1 MTGYSDAMQDSFFC
15 PQRYPYKQWQ
25 PSASMIFYMFQLS
38 ETMERSSIKFVSK
51 AEMTEADFFWI

>member
-1 MTGYSDAMQDSFFC
+1 LEDEWMTGYSDAMQDSFFC

-38 ETMERSSIKFVSK
+38 ETMERSSIKLGRL
-51 AEMTEADFFWI
+51 ARYARL